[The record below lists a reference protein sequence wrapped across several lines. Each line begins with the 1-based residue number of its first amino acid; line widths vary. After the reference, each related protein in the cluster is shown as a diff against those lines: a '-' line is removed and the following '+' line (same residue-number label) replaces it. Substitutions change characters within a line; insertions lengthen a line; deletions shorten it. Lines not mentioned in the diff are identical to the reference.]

1 MNESAFDLHFAVLR
15 DRENEEGVADTVL
28 QWWQSIAENEEKG
41 TRKSDKAARAEL
53 RRVRT
58 PDEALLTEGFRNLW
72 FALPSGRRDTRDMRA
87 WGCVAAALAEVN
99 SHDSARSLATAM
111 GSESEAGSG
120 KPRVSELRFQ
130 QLLRSDDLDDF
141 LRRIRR
147 AVRLLKRDVNV
158 VSLADDI
165 LHWNREKGGDLAPRP
180 DRRLAVRWAND
191 YFTALATYEKSR
203 SAS

>member
-1 MNESAFDLHFAVLR
+1 MNETAFDPHVLVLR
-15 DRENEEGVADTVL
+15 DREDEEGVADTVL
-28 QWWQSIAENEEKG
+28 HWWQRLAE
-41 TRKSDKAARAEL
+41 TDRAARAEL
-53 RRVRT
+53 RHASG

-72 FALPSGRRDTRDMRA
+72 FALPSGRRRTWDMRA

-99 SHDSARSLATAM
+99 THDAARSLATAM

-165 LHWNREKGGDLAPRP
+165 LHWNRQKGGDLAPRP

-203 SAS
+203 NAS

>member
-1 MNESAFDLHFAVLR
+1 MNETAFNPYVLVLR
-15 DRENEEGVADTVL
+15 DREGEEGVAEIVL
-28 QWWQSIAENEEKG
+28 QWWQRLAEKD
-41 TRKSDKAARAEL
+41 RAARAEL
-53 RRVRT
+53 RHASG
-58 PDEALLTEGFRNLW
+58 PDDALLTAGFRNLW
-72 FALPSGRRDTRDMRA
+72 FALPPGRRVARDMRA

-99 SHDSARSLATAM
+99 SHDAKRSVATAM
-111 GSESEAGSG
+111 GSEPEAGSG

-203 SAS
+203 NAS